1 MSFKKATVA
10 ALFLFTSISLFA
22 SQKILEF
29 SASQNG
35 YVGTYM
41 SYHFS
46 VRDKSYSN
54 IHEFANS
61 LKPVNFS
68 VPNFGLKDSTL
79 WVTFTMRSEDSSTP
93 FVVVENS
100 WLDRATLFEVLPDGS
115 LHEMYDID
123 DRSFDER
130 VIKTTEIVFPLSLHK
145 GEQRQFVMRFDCL
158 EQFMLPVK
166 LESQNTFLI
175 YKSNTNLFAGFYY
188 GLILV
193 MILYNIFIYISVRDN
208 NYLLYVLSI
217 AAIGLTQFTL
227 DGYGF
232 KFLWPGN
239 EWLADKSVN
248 LMGIFSGITT
258 VIFSQSFLKIKRYY
272 KPMYW
277 VFNGYI
283 GLYVISFIVL
293 LMNMTSL
300 SYKIISFNAGS
311 SFLLIIV
318 AALILR
324 KGYRPA
330 KFYLI
335 ALTLF
340 LIGVMIFVFK
350 DLNYLPYNLWT
361 VNSVKIGSAFEVV
374 LLSFALADRINTL
387 KRERE
392 ESRLKAIE
400 VLKENERIIREQN
413 ILLEQKVKERT
424 KDLEIANDEL
434 AKTLKNLTDAQ
445 TQLVE
450 SEKMASL
457 GQLTAGVAHE
467 INNPINFVT
476 SNINPL
482 KMDIQDLIEVLG
494 KYDALIEEEGELREK
509 LIEIQKYK
517 KDIDFEY
524 SLDEI
529 DSLLTGI
536 EEGAKRTANIVKGLK
551 NFSRMDEEGYK
562 HHNLEEGL
570 DSTLIIL
577 NNALKNKIKLV
588 KDYGG
593 IPKVECRGDKINQI
607 FMNIISNAIQAIE
620 MKEEV
625 TDHETITITTR
636 REGPD
641 MVSISIKD
649 TGMGMSEEVKSK
661 IFEPFFTTK
670 PVGQGTGL
678 GMAIVFGILED
689 HRGEIIVNSELGVGT
704 EFVIKLP
711 VDHYT
716 A

>member
-1 MSFKKATVA
+1 MRFQKAILAT
-10 ALFLFTSISLFA
+10 FLFVISSYAFA
-22 SQKILEF
+22 SPQILEF
-29 SASQNG
+29 PNAGTDYIGKYLNYTFTPREKSFESIKEFESQL
-35 YVGTYM
+35 
-41 SYHFS
+41 
-46 VRDKSYSN
+46 KK
-54 IHEFANS
+54 IHYN
-61 LKPVNFS
+61 

-79 WVTFTMRSEDSSTP
+79 WVVLSVKSNDSSTP
-93 FVVVENS
+93 LLVIENS
-100 WLDRATLFEVLPDGS
+100 WLDRATLYEVNKEGNLM
-115 LHEMYDID
+115 LLYDVS
-123 DRSFDER
+123 DRSFNER
-130 VIKTTEIVFPLSLHK
+130 IVKTTEIVFPLHLKK
-145 GEQRQFVMRFDCL
+145 GESRQFVMRFDCL

-166 LESQNTFLI
+166 LESQNQYLI
-175 YKSNTNLFAGFYY
+175 YKSNVNLFAGFYY

-193 MILYNIFIYISVRDN
+193 MILYNLFIYITVRDH

-217 AAIGLTQFTL
+217 AAIGLTQFTF
-227 DGYGF
+227 DGFGF
-232 KFLWPGN
+232 KFLWPDSS
-239 EWLADKSVN
+239 WMADKSIN

-258 VIFSQSFLKIKRYY
+258 VVFSQSFLKIKRYF

-283 GLYVISFIVL
+283 GLYLISLLVL
-293 LMNMTSL
+293 LFNMTSL
-300 SYKIISFNAGS
+300 SYKIINFNAGS

-318 AALILR
+318 AALIWH

-340 LIGVMIFVFK
+340 LVGVMIFVFK

-361 VNSVKIGSAFEVV
+361 VNAVKIGSAFEVV

-424 KDLEIANDEL
+424 KDLEIANNEL
-434 AKTLKNLTDAQ
+434 EKTLKNLTEAQ

-482 KMDIQDLIEVLG
+482 KMDIQDLMEVLSR
-494 KYDALIEEEGELREK
+494 YDELIEEEENLREK
-509 LIEIQKYK
+509 LIEIQKFK
-517 KDIDFEY
+517 KEIDFEY

-562 HHNLEEGL
+562 HHDLEEGL

-620 MKEEV
+620 MKDEMS
-625 TDHETITITTR
+625 DHETITVTTR

-649 TGMGMSEEVKSK
+649 TGMGMSEEVKAK

-689 HRGEIIVNSELGVGT
+689 HHGEIIVNSELGVGT
-704 EFVIKLP
+704 EFIIKLP
-711 VDHYT
+711 VDHYSE
-716 A
+716 

>member
-1 MSFKKATVA
+1 
-10 ALFLFTSISLFA
+10 
-22 SQKILEF
+22 
-29 SASQNG
+29 
-35 YVGTYM
+35 
-41 SYHFS
+41 
-46 VRDKSYSN
+46 
-54 IHEFANS
+54 
-61 LKPVNFS
+61 
-68 VPNFGLKDSTL
+68 
-79 WVTFTMRSEDSSTP
+79 
-93 FVVVENS
+93 
-100 WLDRATLFEVLPDGS
+100 
-115 LHEMYDID
+115 
-123 DRSFDER
+123 
-130 VIKTTEIVFPLSLHK
+130 
-145 GEQRQFVMRFDCL
+145 
-158 EQFMLPVK
+158 
-166 LESQNTFLI
+166 
-175 YKSNTNLFAGFYY
+175 
-188 GLILV
+188 
-193 MILYNIFIYISVRDN
+193 
-208 NYLLYVLSI
+208 
-217 AAIGLTQFTL
+217 
-227 DGYGF
+227 
-232 KFLWPGN
+232 
-239 EWLADKSVN
+239 
-248 LMGIFSGITT
+248 
-258 VIFSQSFLKIKRYY
+258 
-272 KPMYW
+272 MYW

-283 GLYVISFIVL
+283 GLYLISFIVL

-340 LIGVMIFVFK
+340 LLGVMIFVFK

-400 VLKENERIIREQN
+400 VLKENERIVREQN

-424 KDLEIANDEL
+424 KDLEKANDEL

-524 SLDEI
+524 SLEEI

-620 MKEEV
+620 MKEEM

-649 TGMGMSEEVKSK
+649 TGLGMSEEVKSK

-689 HRGEIIVNSELGVGT
+689 HGGEIIVNSELGVGT

-716 A
+716 S